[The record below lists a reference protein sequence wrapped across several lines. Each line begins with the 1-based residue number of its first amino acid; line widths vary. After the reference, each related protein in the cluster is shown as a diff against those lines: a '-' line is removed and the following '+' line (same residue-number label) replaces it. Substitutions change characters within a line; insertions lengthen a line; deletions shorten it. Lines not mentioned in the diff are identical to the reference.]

1 MPVSPLINCEVLTR
15 LSEASLQR
23 DYHHTEN
30 IPCHTR
36 RVLVRIEG
44 MQQAESYGQRLPD
57 QVDRIT
63 SLFDAHLGLVADVR
77 DLYRDRAGL
86 EREYAAKLQ
95 LLAKKATEKRS
106 KAAVSLVAG
115 DGPTKPCTETTIRQN
130 TLVNAYAQIIT
141 SISNAAQDHI
151 NLADTI
157 ATRVTEPLKALEH
170 QNDDLKRKQS
180 QFYQKLLSERD
191 LFYQDRL
198 KNKQKYDDNCREVEI
213 YRQKQGHAQQ
223 DRHAERAARQY
234 EQHRIDMLTSKN
246 VYLISIAVANSV
258 KDKFYYEDLP
268 NLQDIFQDLQTRL
281 VKNCA
286 TILLQAQTIQVA
298 HQDNLKNRLTSAM
311 VAIDGIQPDKD
322 QNIFIDSNIRSFNV
336 PSDWVF
342 EPCGGHY
349 DTDGVCLEPTPKVFL
364 QNKLARSRR
373 KLQELEPTL
382 DAKRGEAEK
391 CASLVAAYS
400 ADDTLGNIDDAVN
413 GYLDAQHQAAYLST
427 SGLVLRSEV
436 DTIATALGDD
446 EGGSSP
452 HDFKGSSF
460 SIPTACG
467 YCKASIWGL
476 SKLGKT
482 CRACGLSVH
491 SKCELK
497 VPAECTG
504 IRGDHRVIEVVTR
517 TSSTVSRSRT
527 NASPPDDRLHGD
539 TRSPSGRVVFDFLA
553 SSAFELSVSEGMVVH
568 VLEEDDGSGW
578 VKVTDGH
585 GGTGLVP
592 ASYLEMLDLEMPEG
606 PGSSESS
613 QGVGQFVRVM
623 YDYQAQGPDELSITE
638 GETLELSSGL
648 NGGQNYAEGWWEG
661 YSGDGQ
667 KGIFPSNYVDLG

>member
-1 MPVSPLINCEVLTR
+1 MR
-15 LSEASLQR
+15 
-23 DYHHTEN
+23 
-30 IPCHTR
+30 
-36 RVLVRIEG
+36 
-44 MQQAESYGQRLPD
+44 QAESYGQRLPD

-106 KAAVSLVAG
+106 KAAASLVAG
-115 DGPTKPCTETTIRQN
+115 DGPTKPCTESTIRQN
-130 TLVNAYAQIIT
+130 TLVNAYAQIIA

-157 ATRVTEPLKALEH
+157 ATQVTEPLKALERR
-170 QNDDLKRKQS
+170 NEDLKRKQS

-191 LFYQDRL
+191 HFYQDRL
-198 KNKQKYDDNCREVEI
+198 KNKQKYDDDCREVEV

-234 EQHRIDMLTSKN
+234 EQHQMDMLTSKN
-246 VYLISIAVANSV
+246 VYLISIAVVNSV
-258 KDKFYYEDLP
+258 KDKFYNEDMP
-268 NLQDIFQDLQTRL
+268 NLQDTFQDLQTWL
-281 VKNCA
+281 VNNCA

-298 HQDNLKNRLTSAM
+298 HQDNLKNRLASAI

-322 QNIFIDSNIRSFNV
+322 QNIFIDSNIRSFNA
-336 PSDWVF
+336 PNDWVF
-342 EPCGGHY
+342 EPCGNHY
-349 DTDGVCLEPTPKVFL
+349 DTGEVCLEPAPKVFL
-364 QNKLARSRR
+364 QNKLVRSRK

-391 CASLVAAYS
+391 YAGLVAAYS
-400 ADDTLGNIDDAVN
+400 ADDTLGNFDDAVN
-413 GYLDAQHQAAYLST
+413 GYLDAQHQAAFLST

-482 CRACGLSVH
+482 CKACGLSVH

-504 IRGDHRVIEVVTR
+504 IRGDHRVTEMVTR
-517 TSSTVSRSRT
+517 TSSTVSRSGT
-527 NASPPDDRLHGD
+527 SASPADDIGEIQTPLSSVQADKSDGD
-539 TRSPSGRVVFDFLA
+539 TRSPSGRVVFDFSA
-553 SSAFELSVSEGMVVH
+553 SSAFELSVSEGMLVH

-578 VKVTDGH
+578 VKVTDNH
-585 GGTGLVP
+585 GGKGLVP
-592 ASYLEMLDLEMPEG
+592 ASYLEMLDLEIPEG
-606 PGSSESS
+606 SGGSESP
-613 QGVGQFVRVM
+613 QAAGQFVRVM

-667 KGIFPSNYVDLG
+667 KGIFPSNYVELA